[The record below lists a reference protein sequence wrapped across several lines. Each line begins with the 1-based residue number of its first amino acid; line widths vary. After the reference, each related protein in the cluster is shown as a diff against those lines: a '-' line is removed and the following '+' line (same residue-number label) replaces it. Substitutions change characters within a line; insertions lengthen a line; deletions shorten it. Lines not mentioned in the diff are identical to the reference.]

1 MWRSETHKEHRE
13 NEGRTRAFRRI
24 AAIVL
29 VCLCAMTSLQLTT
42 FAKSAGSVTNA
53 AIEQKQKE
61 IKAAEKEKENLQKQ
75 VTDLKALRKSLE
87 SQKSDLTAYVK
98 QLDENLAAIQANI
111 DALKQQIKDKEAQI
125 TRTEEELANARIVEE
140 EQHDSMIRR
149 MRMMYEKGDKQM
161 IESLLEAQSLQEML
175 NRAIYIERVVEYD
188 RGKWEEY
195 IANREYVELCLQ
207 ELDLEK
213 QLLDE
218 TKFNVEQEEANM
230 EELIRQKKED
240 IAAYDSKINKTIST
254 IEEYDANIKQQDEE
268 IAILEAAIIEE
279 KKRLLANN
287 GKVITYDGGTFCQP
301 IATYTRISDDYGM
314 RMHPTLKVEKFHNGV
329 DFAAPA
335 GTAIYAAYDGTVA
348 AAGYSSS
355 MGNYIMIDHGDELYT
370 LYMHASALYVSKGD
384 VVVKGETIAAVG
396 TTGRSTGNH
405 LHFGVRKDGSYVSP
419 WTYLG
424 K

>member
-125 TRTEEELANARIVEE
+125 ARTEEELANARIVEE

>member
-1 MWRSETHKEHRE
+1 
-13 NEGRTRAFRRI
+13 
-24 AAIVL
+24 
-29 VCLCAMTSLQLTT
+29 MTSLQLTT

-125 TRTEEELANARIVEE
+125 ARTEEELANARIVEE